1 MEKHSFETYVDE
13 DAMYGETSAAV
24 EGGQTE
30 DSNIGMDAEIEVDE
44 EEVNIYMCFTQNII
58 FLDQAAVQSGRDPRG
73 ISICGK
79 KINLPSCPF
88 RSCWGGCR
96 SCFKTGETQF

>member
-1 MEKHSFETYVDE
+1 MKHTYVDE
-13 DAMYGETSAAV
+13 DAMYVETSAAV

-58 FLDQAAVQSGRDPRG
+58 C
-73 ISICGK
+73 ISRPGCSSIRKRPKGHIHLREK
-79 KINLPSCPF
+79 NQPPKLPSPF
-88 RSCWGGCR
+88 LLGRMQELLQNW
-96 SCFKTGETQF
+96 